1 MFKTFRRGG
10 VHPNPE
16 KLTRG
21 EAIKPIRTGSLLYL
35 SMSQSIGAPAK
46 PCVKAGDEVEAGDKI
61 GEAGG
66 FVSANVHSPVK
77 GKVKKVEQVRN
88 GAGFWVD
95 AVVIEPDNP
104 EELIPVPDT
113 ALNQDAFREAMILEP
128 KEIVSRIREAGI
140 VGLGGAAFPTA
151 VKLSIPEG
159 KSADSLLL
167 NGAECEPYLT
177 CDDALMRSY
186 APQILAGAILMARA
200 VNASKVKVGIEA
212 NKPEAVK
219 IMREA
224 SRELGHGVEIIE
236 LKTKY
241 PQGSEKQLIEAMTG
255 RIVPAGGLPV
265 DAHVVVDNVA
275 TAFAAYEAVCLGLP
289 LTRRVLTVTGES
301 MTGRG
306 NFWVPLGTQIN
317 QLTEIAGGLPQD
329 GPVKVLAGGP
339 MMGQAVAVL
348 SAPTVKANGGITVLN
363 GTDILRRM
371 EENCIRCARC
381 VDACPMGLQPHLIA
395 TLGKLGLA
403 PEAKEEGIMNCL
415 ECGCCSYV
423 CPSWRHLVDYIRIGK
438 TLIRKELKK

>member
-21 EAIKPIRTGSLLYL
+21 EAIKPIRTGPLLYL
-35 SMSQSIGAPAK
+35 SMSQSIGAPAR

-128 KEIVSRIREAGI
+128 KVIVSRIREAGI

-275 TAFAAYEAVCLGLP
+275 TAFASYEAVCLGLP

>member
-21 EAIKPIRTGSLLYL
+21 EAIKPIRTGPLLYL
-35 SMSQSIGAPAK
+35 SMSQSIGAPAR

-128 KEIVSRIREAGI
+128 KVIVSRIREAGI

>member
-21 EAIKPIRTGSLLYL
+21 EAIKPIRTGPLLYL

-104 EELIPVPDT
+104 EELIPVPET

>member
-16 KLTRG
+16 KLTRDSEIVSVPVAG
-21 EAIKPIRTGSLLYL
+21 VLYL
-35 SMSQSIGAPAK
+35 SMNQSIGAPAK
-46 PCVKAGDEVEAGDKI
+46 PCVKAGDVVEAGQKI
-61 GEAGG
+61 AEAGG
-66 FVSANVHSPVK
+66 FVSANVHSPVA
-77 GKVKKVEQVRN
+77 GTVRKVETIRN
-88 GAGFWVD
+88 AAGFWVE
-95 AVVIEPDNP
+95 AVSIEPSEPGVPLPLPDETLDSALFADAMKLEP
-104 EELIPVPDT
+104 EEIT
-113 ALNQDAFREAMILEP
+113 AR
-128 KEIVSRIREAGI
+128 VREAGI
-140 VGLGGAAFPTA
+140 VGLGGAAFPTS

-159 KSADSLLL
+159 KSADTFLL

-177 CDDALMRSY
+177 CDDALMRRWS
-186 APQILAGAILMARA
+186 PQILAGALLMARA
-200 VNASKVKVGIEA
+200 VGATRVLVGVEA
-212 NKPEAVK
+212 NKPEAITALEK
-219 IMREA
+219 AARIMH
-224 SRELGHGVEIIE
+224 SPVGVVR

-289 LTRRVLTVTGES
+289 LTRRVVTVTGME
-301 MTGRG
+301 MKNRG
-306 NFWVPLGTQIN
+306 NFLAPLGTPIES
-317 QLTEIAGGLPQD
+317 LAEAGGGLPQE

-348 SAPTVKANGGITVLN
+348 SAPTVKANGGVTVLA
-363 GTDILRRM
+363 GMDILRRV

-395 TLGKLGLA
+395 TLGKLRLA
-403 PEAKEEGIMNCL
+403 PEAKDEGIMNCL

-438 TLIRKELKK
+438 TLIRKELKR

>member
-104 EELIPVPDT
+104 EELIPVPET

-128 KEIVSRIREAGI
+128 KVIVSRIREAGI

-224 SRELGHGVEIIE
+224 SREFGHGVEIIE

>member
-104 EELIPVPDT
+104 EELIPVPET

-275 TAFAAYEAVCLGLP
+275 TAFASYEAVCLGLP

>member
-255 RIVPAGGLPV
+255 RMVPAGGLPV